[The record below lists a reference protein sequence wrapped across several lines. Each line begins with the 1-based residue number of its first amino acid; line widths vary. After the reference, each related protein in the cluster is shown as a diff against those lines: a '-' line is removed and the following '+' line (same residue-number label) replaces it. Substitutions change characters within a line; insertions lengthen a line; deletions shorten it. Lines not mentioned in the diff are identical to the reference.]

1 MSLSPS
7 PSSSQ
12 SPSSSTSA
20 SPSASA
26 SDNDGGRLWS
36 SGIELGSLTD
46 GVEFNFP
53 FSNYNLGDGALSTTT
68 VRSGTY
74 SFKADAG
81 GGNHCGICHNLSSSR
96 RVVFVRFCIY
106 VESMPDGEDTIALI
120 TDDANTVWNEIAW
133 ITLDQNGRVKLISA
147 QTSQVIG
154 FARISTNRWYTIEYA
169 INGTTAAA
177 TTIEGRITDDNN
189 VMTSLGS
196 ATVNLS
202 ALGSYWLDQVWFI
215 LNAQGGLSAGVVYYD
230 DLAINTNIGT
240 FQNSWPGVGSI
251 IHLHPNAAG
260 DNNELG
266 SALSTNYQQVDEIT
280 PDDVNTKITSV
291 SDAANEKDDYNLEDT
306 PDAIDDNA
314 IIKLVHVGVRYAGGG
329 AGTNDSFGLR
339 IKASANGTLQES
351 LTAITPNS
359 TSYKTNANSSPINYP
374 LTLYNL
380 PGQSEVPYTK
390 PDLDMTQIGWKKTAD
405 STNGALISTLWLLV
419 EYVPTEVVSYDRWIL
434 NDISLP
440 RPSRMYREFI
450 YVKKDL
456 VSINGR
462 TTRDFSARKEE
473 FVLEYDYLNQAQINR
488 IMALV
493 ELNVAMNFRV
503 TENNL
508 TITSTPVFPFIRRRE
523 YPTPGGS
530 FLEKI
535 QLILIEVS

>member
-1 MSLSPS
+1 M
-7 PSSSQ
+7 
-12 SPSSSTSA
+12 
-20 SPSASA
+20 
-26 SDNDGGRLWS
+26 
-36 SGIELGSLTD
+36 
-46 GVEFNFP
+46 EFNFP
-53 FSNYNLGDGALSTTT
+53 FSNYSLGDGALSTTT

-81 GGNHCGICHNLSSSR
+81 GGNHSGVCHNLFSSR
-96 RVVFVRFCIY
+96 RVAFVRQCIY
-106 VESMPDGEDTIALI
+106 VESMPDAEDTIALI
-120 TDDANTVWNEIAW
+120 TDDANATWNELVHV
-133 ITLDQNGRVKLISA
+133 TLDQNGRIKLKDA
-147 QTSQVIG
+147 YNGQVIG
-154 FARISTNRWYTIEYA
+154 FTHISTHRWYTVEYY
-169 INGTTAAA
+169 INGSTSAA
-177 TTIEGRITDDNN
+177 TIIEGRVTDDNG
-189 VMTSLGS
+189 VVSSLGS
-196 ATVNLS
+196 ATVDLS
-202 ALGSYWLDQVWFI
+202 DLGAYLLDQVWFI
-215 LNAQGGLSAGVVYYD
+215 LNSQGGMSAGVVYYD
-230 DLAINTNIGT
+230 DFAINTNIGT

-266 SALSTNYQQVDEIT
+266 SAITTNYQQVDEII
-280 PDDVNTKITSV
+280 PDDVASTITSV
-291 SDAANEKDDYNLEDT
+291 SDAANEKDDYNLDDT

-329 AGTNDSFGLR
+329 AGSNDSFGLR

-359 TSYKTNANSSPINYP
+359 TSYKTNANSSPIDYP
-374 LTLYNL
+374 FTLYNL

-419 EYVPTEVVSYDRWIL
+419 EYVPTEVVSYDRWLL
-434 NDISLP
+434 NDVSLP

-450 YVKKDL
+450 FVKKDL

-462 TTRDFSARKEE
+462 TTRDFSGRKEE
-473 FVLEYDYLNQAQINR
+473 FVLEYDYLSQAQINR

-503 TENNL
+503 AENNL
-508 TITSTPVFPFIRRRE
+508 TINSTPVFPFIRRRE